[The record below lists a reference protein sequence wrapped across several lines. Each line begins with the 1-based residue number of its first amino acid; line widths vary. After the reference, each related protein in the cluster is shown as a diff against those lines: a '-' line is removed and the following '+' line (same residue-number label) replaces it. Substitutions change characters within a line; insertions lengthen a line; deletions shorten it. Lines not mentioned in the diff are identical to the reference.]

1 MGSYT
6 PCLRLLASPDQFL
19 ALVPAAAALEI
30 ARRIHKEY
38 QKQFGKVQNRLPLF
52 LGLVFFQR
60 KVSLTAVM
68 DTARRMLSAPLK
80 DEQWTVG
87 QDVTS
92 GQVKFAN
99 DVVWNIPT
107 VMGDGTTSD
116 NWYPYFFLSGK
127 PSSARY
133 SFQHNGSWLVYV
145 DDLKQRR

>member
-68 DTARRMLSAPLK
+68 DTARRMLAAPLK
-80 DEQWTVG
+80 DELWKVEQNS
-87 QDVTS
+87 TS
-92 GQVKFAN
+92 GQVEFKDN
-99 DVVWNIPT
+99 DNNNVTLIA
-107 VMGDGTTSD
+107 
-116 NWYPYFFLSGK
+116 
-127 PSSARY
+127 SSCSYR
-133 SFQHNGSWLVYV
+133 
-145 DDLKQRR
+145 